1 MSGRAARR
9 AGRRIVAF
17 VFLIEDGE
25 DAQSCGA
32 IVVDCVDL
40 VGLGG
45 VDLAYV
51 LVDVELGRLAFLA
64 YDKRV
69 LKKDRLRL
77 VTTILKTYILS
88 SGEGELMMAVED
100 LVLAA
105 SVFAAGGV
113 LATCDVLVDWL
124 QSLGCFETSDQ
135 RRTLWQNLALLLG
148 LRSSDRY

>member
-1 MSGRAARR
+1 M
-9 AGRRIVAF
+9 
-17 VFLIEDGE
+17 
-25 DAQSCGA
+25 
-32 IVVDCVDL
+32 
-40 VGLGG
+40 
-45 VDLAYV
+45 
-51 LVDVELGRLAFLA
+51 
-64 YDKRV
+64 
-69 LKKDRLRL
+69 
-77 VTTILKTYILS
+77 TYILS

>member
-51 LVDVELGRLAFLA
+51 LVDVELRGLAFLA

-69 LKKDRLRL
+69 LK
-77 VTTILKTYILS
+77 
-88 SGEGELMMAVED
+88 EGIG
-100 LVLAA
+100 A
-105 SVFAAGGV
+105 S
-113 LATCDVLVDWL
+113 LD
-124 QSLGCFETSDQ
+124 
-135 RRTLWQNLALLLG
+135 
-148 LRSSDRY
+148 

>member
-17 VFLIEDGE
+17 VLFIKDGE
-25 DAQSCGA
+25 DTQSCGA

-105 SVFAAGGV
+105 SVFAACSI
-113 LATCDVLVDWL
+113 LATSDVLVDWL
-124 QSLGCFETSDQ
+124 QSLGCFETSD
-135 RRTLWQNLALLLG
+135 
-148 LRSSDRY
+148 